1 MSHDIEDI
9 LAQLRE
15 LAAES
20 EPEDSDELAEEGE
33 GEEDGEDNFDDVTP
47 SIEAVRDLAKSLGQD
62 QALADELWA
71 SEMTEAKWLAACIAD
86 PAAQNQKSLQTLAK
100 SVDDVELAELIANL
114 IAQTEVRLEII
125 QKFVGSKDLFTKVI
139 GFTAIASTVLDDP
152 DQRTEV
158 MEEWLTKIA
167 EGAED
172 EREEVSNAVM
182 AALLEIGKV
191 DQYWNDAAIVL
202 ACELQAESQVA
213 AALGTEA
220 EETLTRM
227 GTVVDRRAAAGNSK
241 NARNQNKRRNN
252 NNNNKS
258 NRNNNNRRGRG
269 QQGQNTSGA
278 ADGKKPA
285 RRNGRNKRRSR
296 TTAPKP
302 V

>member
-9 LAQLRE
+9 LSQLRE
-15 LAAES
+15 LTAES
-20 EPEDSDELAEEGE
+20 EPEVSDELTEDEEVE
-33 GEEDGEDNFDDVTP
+33 AEDGEDNFDDVTP
-47 SIEAVRDLAKSLGQD
+47 TIDAVRDLAKSLGQD
-62 QALADELWA
+62 QGLADELWA

-86 PAAQNQKSLQTLAK
+86 PAAQNQKSLQALAK
-100 SVDDVELAELIANL
+100 TVDNLELAELVANL
-114 IAQTEVRLEII
+114 VAQTEVRLEII

-158 MEEWLTKIA
+158 MEEWLVQIA
-167 EGAED
+167 AGAED
-172 EREEVSNAVM
+172 EREEVAGAVM

-220 EETLTRM
+220 EETLTKM

-252 NNNNKS
+252 NNKN

-269 QQGQNTSGA
+269 QQGQNASA

-296 TTAPKP
+296 TAAPKP